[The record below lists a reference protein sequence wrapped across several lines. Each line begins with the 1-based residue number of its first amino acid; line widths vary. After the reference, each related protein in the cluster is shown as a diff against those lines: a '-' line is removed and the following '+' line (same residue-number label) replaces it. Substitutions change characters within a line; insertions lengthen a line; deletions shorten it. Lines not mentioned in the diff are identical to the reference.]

1 MPNVTVN
8 PIQTISVRVD
18 SGKQTVVQS
27 TSQFVGAQNPDIANS
42 VAYLQAT
49 NNTQNASIIAIQNVN
64 NTQNTNI
71 QSAFNRANSA
81 TVLAQSAFDKANT
94 GGGGGISGSGYLAN
108 SVIFANT
115 TGYLSNTGGLA
126 YYTSNSTFV
135 ATNISA
141 TSISQ
146 NGVNLLTYSQSA
158 FEQAN
163 TASANTIYAFGVDN
177 AQNTLITTA
186 NSVAQAAFIAANT
199 AAANTV
205 YLQGGLNT
213 ANANITVIQGINDT
227 QNTSIQSAF
236 NLANTLQGGLNTA
249 NASITVIQGV
259 NLTQNNSINVIQGG
273 LNTANA
279 NIAYSLG
286 VDLAQNNS
294 ISLLQGGLNTANAN
308 IASLIAVNTT
318 QNNSIN
324 LLQGGLN
331 TANANIAYSL
341 GVDLTQNNSI
351 TAAFNLANT
360 LQGGLNTANAS
371 IIAIQGINDAQNSSI
386 SIIQGINDTQNSS
399 ITAIQG
405 VNTVQNTNITILQSV
420 NLTQNTNISNA
431 SGLAQSAFDNS
442 NTKFNSSGGTISG
455 SVTIQNNLIVQGNVN
470 YVGNVNSIQVT
481 GNTGQFFGYAANGFN
496 ALYAGIPTGYLVEP
510 QTVYQ
515 MTGNYDGYAALNMQ
529 NINTGPNSSFD
540 LFITADNG
548 SVTDGF
554 LDLGLGSSNYNYPGY
569 SLLGR
574 NDGYLFVT
582 GNTTTGGGNMIVGTG
597 LNNDVI
603 FATGGLNVQ
612 NEVMRISGVAG
623 SNTVIIKSNISST
636 NTQTGALQVRGGLG
650 VTGNVYAGN
659 VYSGGSLVL
668 TSEPIGSSAASNT
681 VYLQG
686 ALNSANANIS
696 LLQGGLNTA
705 NANIAYI
712 LGVDLAQNTS
722 ISLLQG
728 GLNTANANI
737 AYILSVDLAQNT
749 LISNAN
755 TVAQGAFIAANTAA
769 ANTIQLQ
776 GGLNTANA
784 NIVSLI
790 AVNTTQNNS
799 INLLQGGL
807 NTANANIAYILGV
820 DLTQN
825 NSINLLQGGLNTAN
839 ANITYIL
846 GVDLAQN
853 NSINLFQDG
862 LNTANANIAYILGV
876 DLAQNTSISV
886 AYEQANSKTFTFTQ
900 NTAPATAN
908 NADRWLQIDT
918 GVVYQN
924 FGNTTNPVWA
934 EFGPGGTVSNTSNAT
949 VSTVYSNQY
958 VLTGT
963 TTNATETEI
972 FVSPTFTRIPVAAN
986 TVVYYTA
993 DITCRRTDV
1002 SGDYGSF
1009 FLKGVAAN
1017 SSAGVVTDVGL
1028 IYELIVARTDAN
1040 FLVDLQADNTNKS
1053 VKVLVTGATGKT
1065 LSWKCVINTVEV

>member
-27 TSQFVGAQNPDIANS
+27 TSQFVGAQNPDIAS
-42 VAYLQAT
+42 EVAYLQAT
-49 NNTQNASIIAIQNVN
+49 NNTQNASIIAIQSVN

-71 QSAFNRANSA
+71 QSAFDKANSA

-115 TGYLSNTGGLA
+115 TGYLSNTGELA

-135 ATNISA
+135 SPNISA
-141 TSISQ
+141 TSIYQ
-146 NGVNLLTYSQSA
+146 NGVDLLAFSQSA

-163 TASANTIYAFGVDN
+163 TASANTIR
-177 AQNTLITTA
+177 
-186 NSVAQAAFIAANT
+186 
-199 AAANTV
+199 
-205 YLQGGLNT
+205 
-213 ANANITVIQGINDT
+213 
-227 QNTSIQSAF
+227 
-236 NLANTLQGGLNTA
+236 
-249 NASITVIQGV
+249 
-259 NLTQNNSINVIQGG
+259 IQGG
-273 LNTANA
+273 LNAANA
-279 NIAYSLG
+279 NIIAIRAYANTLLPNTGSLITVNSASRLYLANPGSVANPALSIGFTNRGFYDPATGELGVIGGGWEQFRFGNTSTTVNYGRVSGAATNSSPVFSVAGTDTNIDLTLRPKGNGAVNISSNLISGNHIITGAGNGITFVDGTIQTTAAASNAYS
-286 VDLAQNNS
+286 Q
-294 ISLLQGGLNTANAN
+294 
-308 IASLIAVNTT
+308 ASFA
-318 QNNSIN
+318 
-324 LLQGGLN
+324 
-331 TANANIAYSL
+331 
-341 GVDLTQNNSI
+341 
-351 TAAFNLANT
+351 LANT

-371 IIAIQGINDAQNSSI
+371 IIAIQGINVTQNSSI
-386 SIIQGINDTQNSS
+386 S
-399 ITAIQG
+399 AIQD
-405 VNTVQNTNITILQSV
+405 VNNTQNTNITILQGV

-481 GNTGQFFGYAANGFN
+481 GNTGQFFGYASNGFN
-496 ALYAGIPTGYLVEP
+496 ALYAGIPIGYLVEP

-597 LNNDVI
+597 LNNDVV

-612 NEVMRISGVAG
+612 NEVMRISGTPG

-636 NTQTGALQVRGGLG
+636 TTQTGALQVRGGLG

-659 VYSGGSLVL
+659 VYSGGTLVL
-668 TSEPIGSSAASNT
+668 TSEPIGVAAF
-681 VYLQG
+681 
-686 ALNSANANIS
+686 A
-696 LLQGGLNTA
+696 
-705 NANIAYI
+705 
-712 LGVDLAQNTS
+712 
-722 ISLLQG
+722 
-728 GLNTANANI
+728 
-737 AYILSVDLAQNT
+737 
-749 LISNAN
+749 
-755 TVAQGAFIAANTAA
+755 
-769 ANTIQLQ
+769 
-776 GGLNTANA
+776 
-784 NIVSLI
+784 
-790 AVNTTQNNS
+790 
-799 INLLQGGL
+799 
-807 NTANANIAYILGV
+807 
-820 DLTQN
+820 
-825 NSINLLQGGLNTAN
+825 
-839 ANITYIL
+839 
-846 GVDLAQN
+846 
-853 NSINLFQDG
+853 
-862 LNTANANIAYILGV
+862 
-876 DLAQNTSISV
+876 
-886 AYEQANSKTFTFTQ
+886 QANSKTFTFTQ
-900 NTAPATAN
+900 NTAPTTAN
-908 NADRWLQIDT
+908 TADRWVQIDT

-924 FGNTTNPVWA
+924 FGNTANPVWA

-949 VSTVYSNQY
+949 VPSAYSNQY

-963 TTNATETEI
+963 TTGNVETEI

-1017 SSAGVVTDVGL
+1017 SSTGVVSNVGL